1 MNDKEKIQQ
10 LEKQLL
16 EICSMFSEHHPQVV
30 AVLFKRNKYSAPQ
43 TIDELINIPP
53 ETSYYDLVPQN
64 NSNRGNQQYRINQQ
78 FRNQQQQYYGQQFR
92 QQPRFNNTTGFQQY
106 ALNRYKSNYQQ
117 YGDNPKNF
125 NQNMMNNNQM
135 QSMNQNQSQ
144 NQSQINNQSQT
155 KNNNR
160 VNNLGTSL
168 ESVSDE
174 EIKEKKTEKSKMKFK
189 PFKELTQEEKKQIS
203 NDEKFAREL
212 AKQEF
217 LRQYPDYKLN
227 FEENSGGGLICSFMK
242 KWRKK
247 NTSNKEKKT
256 NKKQKNTKNLYTKL
270 PIDSDDEQEKSDP
283 SSETSEGSDQ
293 NEKEND
299 KEFVIIE
306 NENENENEKEYL
318 YEDKD
323 EKEKKQ
329 PDIYQTFFDDEP
341 DLRIE
346 GAVELQEITFNYD

>member
-1 MNDKEKIQQ
+1 MSEKEKTQQ

-30 AVLFKRNKYSAPQ
+30 AVLFKRNKYSVPQ

-64 NSNRGNQQYRINQQ
+64 NSNRGNQQYRINEQ
-78 FRNQQQQYYGQQFR
+78 FRNQKQQYYGQQFH
-92 QQPRFNNTTGFQQY
+92 QLPRFKNITGYQQY
-106 ALNRYKSNYQQ
+106 ALDHNKKNYQQ

-125 NQNMMNNNQM
+125 NKNMINNNQI
-135 QSMNQNQSQ
+135 QSRNQN
-144 NQSQINNQSQT
+144 NNQPQT

-160 VNNLGTSL
+160 VNNLGKSL
-168 ESVSDE
+168 ESNTDE
-174 EIKEKKTEKSKMKFK
+174 EIKEKKTEKKKIKFK
-189 PFKELTQEEKKQIS
+189 PFKELTQEEIKQIS

-227 FEENSGGGLICSFMK
+227 LEENSGGGLWSSFMK
-242 KWRKK
+242 KWKKK
-247 NTSNKEKKT
+247 NTSSKEKKT

-270 PIDSDDEQEKSDP
+270 PIDSDEEQEKSDP

-299 KEFVIIE
+299 QEFVIIE
-306 NENENENEKEYL
+306 NENENEKEYR
-318 YEDKD
+318 YGDND

-341 DLRIE
+341 DLGIE